1 MSIFGKRE
9 SFEERKAREMKEFT
23 QKYNLESM
31 SEKDLELVKK
41 VASDLAGNGLM
52 KFGMTLSASAEEVT
66 KVTYLSALV
75 ERNWIIINQLSRLN
89 SNIEKII
96 EDNLNTEES

>member
-1 MSIFGKRE
+1 MSIFGRRE
-9 SFEERKAREMKEFT
+9 SFEERKAMEMKEFT

-52 KFGMTLSASAEEVT
+52 KFGMALSASAEDVT

-75 ERNWIIINQLSRLN
+75 EQNWIIINQLRRLN
-89 SNIEKII
+89 SNIEKIM
-96 EDNLNTEES
+96 EDNPNTEES